1 LRVIL
6 EGSLRHFT
14 AGELLLLLGQNK
26 HTGTLDAK
34 LGDARARLAFRDGR
48 VAWAEA
54 SGAGDLAAIIALL
67 MSWREGDFWFLDDVA
82 VPEGIAPLA
91 VDIAPLVAAAEQRA
105 AEEARLLKLF
115 PDEQIAF
122 RVVGQPQGD
131 VQLRPEEFAVLF
143 QIGPGRTLAQ
153 LRADAGRPA
162 VELYAVVARLQAAR
176 LIEVVQ
182 DAGATQSTR
191 KIPALT
197 NLKPLTETKPAPIG
211 TLTAD
216 DGTMHPLLEEV
227 TTIGRTT
234 ANAIALPDG
243 SVSSTHARVIRT
255 AEGFVLEDTGSRN
268 GTFVNSEKVA
278 GSRVLADGDTVRFG
292 KVLLTFNVAVETRRK
307 DTTQPELKHS

>member
-14 AGELLLLLGQNK
+14 AGELLSLLGHNK

-34 LGDARARLAFRDGR
+34 LGEARARLAFRDGR

-54 SGAGDLAAIIALL
+54 TGARDLGEIVTLL

-82 VPEGIAPLA
+82 MPEGVTPLA
-91 VDIAPLVAAAEQRA
+91 IDIAPLVAAAEQRA
-105 AEEARLLKLF
+105 AEEQRLLSLY
-115 PDEQIAF
+115 PDEQMAF

-131 VQLRPEEFAVLF
+131 VKLKSEEFAVLF

-153 LRADAGRPA
+153 LRADANRPA
-162 VELYAVVARLQAAR
+162 VELYGIVARLQAAK
-176 LIEVVQ
+176 LIEVVE
-182 DAGATQSTR
+182 DPDATQSTR
-191 KIPALT
+191 KIPALA
-197 NLKPLTETKPAPIG
+197 NVKPVTENKQAPIG

-227 TTIGRTT
+227 TTIGRTA

-243 SVSSTHARVIRT
+243 SVSSTHARVVRT
-255 AEGFVLEDTGSRN
+255 PEGFVLEDSGSRN
-268 GTFVNSEKVA
+268 GTYVNSEKVA
-278 GSRVLADGDTVRFG
+278 GKRVLADGDTVRFG
-292 KVLLTFNVAVETRRK
+292 KVLLTFNVAVETKRK
-307 DTTQPELKHS
+307 DTTQPELNRS